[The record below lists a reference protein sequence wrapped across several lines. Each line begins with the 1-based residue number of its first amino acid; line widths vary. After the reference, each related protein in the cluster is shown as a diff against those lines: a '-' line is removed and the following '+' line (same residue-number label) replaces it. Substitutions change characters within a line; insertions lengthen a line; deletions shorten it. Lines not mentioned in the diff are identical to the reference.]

1 MTNPINTMMNETII
15 NAQYTPNQL
24 TQMANAYAV
33 PEMPFVMP
41 NTVPVIATF
50 HNANPL
56 QPPQAMAYP
65 MAVPEMTVP
74 VPRPVDEAA
83 IRAAMRA
90 EIEAEVRAELEAE
103 LGMGRHS
110 PPANAENILTV
121 IRGISSAPM
130 FITFITDMLAPHTGN
145 DIVDVRTNLFD
156 AAVKRTNENYEELMF
171 AKFHPLFVS
180 LAEFKMGEV
189 QTDAML
195 HIISGY
201 MRQGKSPLIILVTV
215 FVLNMDMDVV
225 LMVGPHKK
233 EPVSSM
239 MGYLTKYKIAAKFG
253 AKAAGSKDTGR
264 NARVLVA
271 SHQVKGDLD
280 IALNFTET
288 PNRKFVI
295 FKDEAHMC
303 PAERSASNS
312 LSYRLFREESSQRFR
327 IPVSATTVNF
337 LSEYD
342 IDRMQ
347 LPRHITPADVEL
359 FVTLDDFKQTGIIN
373 TGEVAAVDFGTTFHP
388 LMKEFFNHE
397 NPTDYSWSMPG
408 GARRNYNVGT
418 AIICPSR
425 FVNTDDGQMKGI
437 ETLVKHII
445 EQRKMNAAF
454 NQDTVIICAN
464 SNREVKHLPKDN
476 LTGAEDVVM
485 DKKPDEN
492 LVQTTIAYFS
502 RINPRTKFIIV
513 GFTQLKAAFT
523 CAKFT
528 RGANSDYDVTYV
540 PMYMALAL
548 KNIETNID
556 SHCQQMARAS
566 HDYGSGILRDRN
578 DNIID
583 PCTYVH
589 TGAGYLRDIQY
600 YYKNAELAVRNCD
613 VVHQDALEKLSNF
626 STGRGKRT
634 VDCVLDAATEARY
647 QEERR
652 DAMERQARLR
662 AYHDALAAFI
672 RANPGRAF
680 THSELV
686 QNVGAHGVHGISHF
700 SAKCGTTY
708 PDIVEQKRSRSDGGN
723 IYYVRQ

>member
-1 MTNPINTMMNETII
+1 MNEII
-15 NAQYTPNQL
+15 TNIQNTPNQL
-24 TQMANAYAV
+24 ARMVNTHAV
-33 PEMPFVMP
+33 PEMPNVMP
-41 NTVPVIATF
+41 NIVPVIATL

-65 MAVPEMTVP
+65 MVVPEMTVP
-74 VPRPVDEAA
+74 APLPVDF
-83 IRAAMRA
+83 AAMLAAAEARGRA
-90 EIEAEVRAELEAE
+90 QGRAQLEAE
-103 LGMGRHS
+103 LGMGQQDVHVVD
-110 PPANAENILTV
+110 NDILSI

-130 FITFITDMLAPHTGN
+130 FITYITNMLAPHIG
-145 DIVDVRTNLFD
+145 DDVVDVRTNLLD
-156 AAVKRTNENYEELMF
+156 AAVKRTNVNYEEIMF

-180 LAEFKMGEV
+180 LAEFKMGEI
-189 QTDAML
+189 QKDSML

-201 MRQGKSPLIILVTV
+201 MRQGKSPLIVLVTV
-215 FVLNMDMDVV
+215 FVLNLGMDVV
-225 LMVGPHKK
+225 LMVGPNKK

-239 MGYLTKYKIAAKFG
+239 MGYLTKYKVAIKFG

-303 PAERSASNS
+303 PAENSASNS
-312 LSYRLFREESSQRFR
+312 LSHRLFREESAQRFR

-337 LSEYD
+337 LSEYG

-347 LPRHITPADVEL
+347 IPPHITPADVEL

-373 TGEVAAVDFGTTFHP
+373 TGEVAATDFGTTFHP
-388 LMKEFFNHE
+388 LMLEFFNHT
-397 NPTDYSWSMPG
+397 NPTDYSWSMPDG
-408 GARRNYNVGT
+408 TRRNYNVGT

-425 FVNTDDGQMKGI
+425 FVNTEDGQMKGI

-445 EQRKMNAAF
+445 EQRKVNAAF

-464 SNREVKHLPKDN
+464 SNRSVKHLPKDN

-492 LVQTTIAYFS
+492 LVQTTISYFS
-502 RINPRTKFIIV
+502 RINPGTKFIIV

-528 RGANSDYDVTYV
+528 RGANSNYDVTYV

-578 DNIID
+578 GIVID
-583 PCTYVH
+583 PCTHVH
-589 TGAGYLRDIQY
+589 TGAGYLAEIQY
-600 YYKNAELAVRNCD
+600 YYKYAELSVRNRD
-613 VVHQDALEKLSNF
+613 VVRHDTLQKLSNF

-634 VDCVLDAATEARY
+634 VDCVLDAATEARH

-652 DAMERQARLR
+652 LAQERVDETR
-662 AYHDALAAFI
+662 AYHDMLAAFI
-672 RANPGRAF
+672 RANPGREF

-686 QNVGAHGVHGISHF
+686 QNVGAHGANGISYF
-700 SAKCGTTY
+700 SGKCGTTY
-708 PDIVEQKRSRSDGGN
+708 PDIVEQKRSRADGGHL
-723 IYYVRQ
+723 YYVRH